1 MLRGLL
7 LCGLC
12 GRRMQGQFSGKG
24 LYCRCRFAQEYGL
37 VNKVEHPRNVY
48 LAERDLLGPLDDW
61 LALVFAP
68 HRLSDTVDALYR
80 SQPDLEED
88 PATLDARRVVAE
100 CDRKLER
107 HRAALEAGTD
117 PRLVAR
123 WTAEVSARRAEALSR
138 SRAAVG
144 RERMTREQIAT
155 MVAALGDVRQVLGNA
170 DPDDEAEVYRQLR
183 LSATYHPGKRTV
195 RVETSLDPHSWGCGA
210 CPRGDLRT
218 IHTPQPVNH
227 FQPGGGG
234 LET

>member
-1 MLRGLL
+1 
-7 LCGLC
+7 
-12 GRRMQGQFSGKG
+12 MQGQFSGKG

-68 HRLSDTVDALYR
+68 HRLSDAVDALYR

-88 PATLDARRVVAE
+88 PATLDAWRVVAE
-100 CDRKLER
+100 CDQKLER

-117 PRLVAR
+117 PQLVAR
-123 WTAEVSARRAEALSR
+123 WTAEVSARRAEALSW
-138 SRAAVG
+138 SQAAVG
-144 RERMTREQIAT
+144 REQIAT

-183 LSATYHPGKRTV
+183 LPATYHPGKRTV
-195 RVETSLDPHSWGCGA
+195 RVEKSLDPHSWGCGA
-210 CPRGDLRT
+210 CPRGDLNPHPLSGT
-218 IHTPQPVNH
+218 STSS
-227 FQPGGGG
+227 
-234 LET
+234 